1 MIKKYLSNII
11 LILKNKGLIKLLLSF
26 FYFFLIEI
34 YKEFFPKKF
43 IKKRILKFKMFLNP
57 FDKGISRTLILFGE
71 REIDHLVI
79 LRKILKK
86 NMRIFDIGANIGYY
100 ILLQRQFISKSSK
113 IIAIEPLK
121 DNVDLLNLNLE
132 LNNEHNTIVLHGGVS
147 NTTGKKKFYKSEHSN
162 LGTFNPLKAKSNK
175 DFISIKTFKLTD
187 LFNKYFY
194 PDIIRMDVEGHE
206 VEIFDNL
213 TKSKLK
219 KYPMICFETHLSKY
233 QKNNKMNKNLNKLF
247 QIGYKV
253 KIASS
258 SSEHGTKILEKLGY
272 ISDMPSIKTDDVKRK
287 IFFNIKNKDAINL
300 ICTQGGLRT
309 ILLSKN

>member
-1 MIKKYLSNII
+1 MKKKYFSNII
-11 LILKNKGLIKLLLSF
+11 LILKKKGLRKLLLSF

-34 YKEFFPKKF
+34 YKNFFSKKF
-43 IKKRILKFKMFLNP
+43 IKKRILNFSMFLNP

-71 REIDHLVI
+71 REIDHLII
-79 LRKILKK
+79 LKKILKK

-121 DNVDLLNLNLE
+121 DNVDLLNLNLK
-132 LNNEHNTIVLHGGVS
+132 LNNENNITVLHGGVS
-147 NTTGKKKFYKSEHSN
+147 NTTGKKNFYKSTHSN
-162 LGTFNPLKAKSNK
+162 LGTFNPLKIKSKK

-187 LFNKYFY
+187 LFNKFFY
-194 PDIIRMDVEGHE
+194 PDLIRMDVEGHE
-206 VEIFDNL
+206 VEIFDNIV
-213 TKSKLK
+213 KNKLK

-233 QKNNKMNKNLNKLF
+233 QNDNRMRNNLKKLF
-247 QIGYKV
+247 KIGYKV

-258 SSEHGTKILEKLGY
+258 SSEHGTKILEELGY
-272 ISDMPSIKTDDVKRK
+272 VSNMQSIKTDDVERK
-287 IFFNIKNKDAINL
+287 IFHGIKNEDAIKL
-300 ICTQGGLRT
+300 ICSKGGLRT